1 MPNESAKI
9 ILAATHG
16 KLTKVKDALAVEGTI
31 NALKVGFQ
39 FRTPDWDNTTKTVV
53 FVRGRATPSTTN
65 ADTTY
70 VMLDENNECY
80 VPSEILNSSM
90 FSVGVFGTYDDYR
103 IVSNWMCYKI
113 TDGCYADGST
123 PIDPSSTIYEQI
135 ISILKNKSNIN
146 HKHDERY
153 YTKDQSN
160 DKFLTEEDLPVTS
173 VNQKTGD
180 VVLSAE
186 DVGAFANAVDEQG
199 NQVQTIPYA
208 AIKDVPAQ
216 IQSDW
221 NQNNSNSVDYI
232 KNRPFYEYEGLT
244 VTEITTYEQ
253 ANEAV
258 FQYKNGT
265 LKMVI
270 NEVEYTDF
278 TLTSGTYTWEL
289 STSDGAYSMTGAYND
304 NSLTFTPS
312 DAVWVMYAN
321 TITIVPIDEKYIPN
335 TIARDADKMNA
346 RNPSGTGSFSM
357 NRKADTTIGS
367 YSSTVGRNNT
377 ASGKYSHAEGGNSV
391 ASGDY
396 SHTEGSNTDA
406 SGFGTHAEG
415 SSTHA
420 TARASH
426 AEGEGTRAEGDYSHA
441 EGSSSQSY
449 GTASHAEGRYA
460 IARGN
465 YSHAEGGYVEAGS
478 PYQHVQGK
486 NNIIDTESRYAHIV
500 GNGVS
505 NGARHNAHTLDWSGN
520 AWFAGTVKVG
530 GTGQDDVD
538 AKTIATKE
546 DIDATKPKSATITL
560 LAANW
565 VGDASPYSQVVTI
578 ADATANTMI
587 DLLPTPAQL
596 AELQANEITLM
607 MVNDDGVVTAYA
619 LNAKP
624 TQDYEIPMVIT
635 ETR

>member
-9 ILAATHG
+9 ILAVTHG
-16 KLTKVKDALAVEGTI
+16 KLTKVKDAFAVEGTI

-53 FVRGRATPSTTN
+53 FVRGRATPATTN

-135 ISILKNKSNIN
+135 ISILKNKSDVN

-160 DKFLTEEDLPVTS
+160 DKFLTEEDLPTIPVTS

-180 VVLSAE
+180 VVLSAA
-186 DVGAFANAVDEQG
+186 DVGALPSSTVIPSIDGLATEKYVDTKVANIVSSAPETLDTLNELAAALGNDPNFATTVVTQMG
-199 NQVQTIPYA
+199 NKIDKVNPTGEGALSINRSKDSTVGYFSA
-208 AIKDVPAQ
+208 AIGYD
-216 IQSDW
+216 
-221 NQNNSNSVDYI
+221 
-232 KNRPFYEYEGLT
+232 T
-244 VTEITTYEQ
+244 VS
-253 ANEAV
+253 
-258 FQYKNGT
+258 
-265 LKMVI
+265 
-270 NEVEYTDF
+270 
-278 TLTSGTYTWEL
+278 SGTYSFAE
-289 STSDGAYSMTGAYND
+289 GRMT
-304 NSLTFTPS
+304 
-312 DAVWVMYAN
+312 
-321 TITIVPIDEKYIPN
+321 
-335 TIARDADKMNA
+335 
-346 RNPSGTGSFSM
+346 
-357 NRKADTTIGS
+357 KAIGD
-367 YSSTVGRNNT
+367 V
-377 ASGKYSHAEGGNSV
+377 SHAEGDFTL
-391 ASGDY
+391 AS
-396 SHTEGSNTDA
+396 SN
-406 SGFGTHAEG
+406 
-415 SSTHA
+415 
-420 TARASH
+420 
-426 AEGEGTRAEGDYSHA
+426 
-441 EGSSSQSY
+441 
-449 GTASHAEGRYA
+449 
-460 IARGN
+460 
-465 YSHAEGGYVEAGS
+465 
-478 PYQHVQGK
+478 YQHVEGK
-486 NNIIDTESRYAHIV
+486 YNVEDANGVYAHIV
-500 GNGVS
+500 GNGS
-505 NGARHNAHTLDWSGN
+505 SSPARANAHTLDWDGN
-520 AWFAGTVKVG
+520 AWFAGDIKVG

-546 DIDATKPKSATITL
+546 DIDASKPKSATITL

-624 TQDYEIPMVIT
+624 IQDYEIPMVIT